1 MNNIPFIRFLKQL
14 LKNCQRIRSKRH
26 SARMMPSRFSPDRQ
40 DAMKY
45 YLETQAIV
53 RRYLYDQLSP
63 YGMVGPEWAI
73 RYLLSSGKILKRL
86 GKAAKKQNKILF
98 LKTAFSVRHNAIWN
112 ASNKFDWRT
121 VPFNEFNMDE
131 YERIKN
137 TTLNLID
144 YRADPF

>member
-1 MNNIPFIRFLKQL
+1 MNNIPFARFLKQL

-26 SARMMPSRFSPDRQ
+26 STRMEIRFSPDRQ
-40 DAMKY
+40 NAMKY

-63 YGMVGPEWAI
+63 YGIVGPEWAI
-73 RYLLSSGKILKRL
+73 RYLLPHAKVLKRL

-98 LKTAFSVRHNAIWN
+98 LKTAFSIWWN
-112 ASNKFDWRT
+112 SRNPFDWRT
-121 VPFNEFNMDE
+121 VPFTEFNMNE

-137 TTLNLID
+137 TTVTLID

>member
-26 SARMMPSRFSPDRQ
+26 STRMMPSRFSPDRQ
-40 DAMKY
+40 DAMEY

-98 LKTAFSVRHNAIWN
+98 LKTAFLVMHNHRKWDAPP
-112 ASNKFDWRT
+112 FDWRT

-131 YERIKN
+131 YEKIKN
-137 TTLNLID
+137 TKLTLMD

>member
-1 MNNIPFIRFLKQL
+1 MNNVPFARFLKQL

-26 SARMMPSRFSPDRQ
+26 LTRIMPSHINGDTEEWQ
-40 DAMKY
+40 Y
-45 YLETQAIV
+45 YFETQAIV

-63 YGMVGPEWAI
+63 YGMVGPEWVI
-73 RYLLSSGKILKRL
+73 RYLLPHAKVLKRL

-98 LKTAFSVRHNAIWN
+98 LKNAFSVRHNAIWN
-112 ASNKFDWRT
+112 ISNKFDWRT

-137 TTLNLID
+137 PRRNLID
-144 YRADPF
+144 YRVDPF

>member
-1 MNNIPFIRFLKQL
+1 MNNVPFARFLKQL

-26 SARMMPSRFSPDRQ
+26 SGRMMPSRFSPDRK
-40 DAMKY
+40 DSMEY

-63 YGMVGPEWAI
+63 YGMVGPEWVI
-73 RYLLSSGKILKRL
+73 RYLLPHSKVLKRL

-98 LKTAFSVRHNAIWN
+98 LKNAFSVRHNAIWN
-112 ASNKFDWRT
+112 ISNKFDWRT
-121 VPFNEFNMDE
+121 IPFNEFNMDE

-137 TTLNLID
+137 TTVTLID
-144 YRADPF
+144 YRVDPF